1 MAHKATYKGS
11 YTDRFDKRYTTL
23 FYEYRGHEYM
33 IEKANSWTACSSD
46 YTMDNKNSLA
56 AQHRRAQE
64 EIDNMIENPRRERT
78 PEDIAEAEEAQK
90 KLNEAIDMMFADW
103 EA

>member
-11 YTDRFDKRYTTL
+11 YTDRFDKRYTLL
-23 FYEYRGHEYM
+23 FYEYRGHEYT

-46 YTMDNKNSLA
+46 YTMGNSLA

-78 PEDIAEAEEAQK
+78 PEEIAEAEEAQR
-90 KLNEAIDMMFADW
+90 KLNDAIDKLFSDW